1 MHVYILVFCTEQ
13 NNAKFALSIEP
24 NNEALQAY
32 AAHVAQLHSKNLPT
46 VITRFLW
53 VLHFDD
59 YEKICYHAILLMSP
73 HFS

>member
-46 VITRFLW
+46 VITRFL
-53 VLHFDD
+53 
-59 YEKICYHAILLMSP
+59 
-73 HFS
+73 